1 MRALGWSAAG
11 AHMNQ
16 CVATGTRL
24 TLGPNTCLMT
34 PPPRTRLDRIET
46 AMAGSAWCA
55 VLLVLWEIPR

>member
-1 MRALGWSAAG
+1 MRTLGWSAAG
-11 AHMNQ
+11 ADMNQ
-16 CVATGTRL
+16 CVVTGMPL

-34 PPPRTRLDRIET
+34 PPPRTWLDRIET